1 YPHYFVA
8 PISFVFSPKL
18 QMVRQYPACVS
29 ILQKNTSPNS
39 ASSNYVFN
47 VKANQS
53 GTLLELEEHFK
64 PAYKAHI

>member
-1 YPHYFVA
+1 SRYVFLSEKCDNVPQGNYPHYFVA

-39 ASSNYVFN
+39 ASSN
-47 VKANQS
+47 
-53 GTLLELEEHFK
+53 
-64 PAYKAHI
+64 